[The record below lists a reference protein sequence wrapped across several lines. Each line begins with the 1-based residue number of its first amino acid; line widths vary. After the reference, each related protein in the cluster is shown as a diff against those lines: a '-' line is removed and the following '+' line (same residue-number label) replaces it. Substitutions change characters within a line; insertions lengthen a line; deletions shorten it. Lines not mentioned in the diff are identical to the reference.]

1 VTVFIADISSY
12 QAGLTV
18 AQLKAAGFSAVILK
32 ATEGTGWTDPQFAH
46 WLTEA
51 RTLNFPVAAYPFI
64 HPGNGDAQAAH
75 FRSVVPADIPGW
87 LDCEAG
93 ATRADSYAVAAG
105 IRSRAG
111 LVAGI
116 YNGSQPAAGYGWWR
130 AAYLSNPA
138 GTPAS
143 AYAALG
149 GDASRAWVGQDLWQF
164 TSRCRIPGW
173 SGDLD
178 ASAFRG
184 TVVELLAHGWFQ
196 HRAIDPVT
204 IYKEATNTMM
214 VQDEHHTAYLFDLG
228 MKQVTTDI
236 EVVHAYLAANPA
248 LNGVLPTVPA
258 AVLAK
263 YPDVPGWLRSGTPPT
278 SVSVDAAALAAAL
291 AGPLAAAVA
300 ADLPGS
306 PAGTLT
312 KADVETAVRA
322 VLHNA

>member
-1 VTVFIADISSY
+1 M
-12 QAGLTV
+12 
-18 AQLKAAGFSAVILK
+18 
-32 ATEGTGWTDPQFAH
+32 
-46 WLTEA
+46 
-51 RTLNFPVAAYPFI
+51 PV
-64 HPGNGDAQAAH
+64 
-75 FRSVVPADIPGW
+75 W

-93 ATRADSYAVAAG
+93 ATRDDGYAIAD
-105 IRSRAG
+105 RLRALG
-111 LVAGI
+111 QTVAGI
-116 YNGSQPAAGYGWWR
+116 YFGAKPKPGYGGWWR
-130 AAYLSNPA
+130 ADYLQNPA
-138 GTPAS
+138 GTITS
-143 AYAALG
+143 VYAYNG
-149 GDASRAWVGQDLWQF
+149 GDKSSQWIGEDLWQYG
-164 TSRCRIPGW
+164 SRINIPGHA
-173 SGDLD
+173 DLD

-184 TVVELLAHGWFQ
+184 TVDELLAHGWFQ

-204 IYKEATNTMM
+204 IYKEATDTMM

-248 LNGVLPTVPA
+248 LNGVLPPVPA

-278 SVSVDAAALAAAL
+278 SVSVDVAALTAAL

-306 PAGTLT
+306 PAGSLT
-312 KADVETAVRA
+312 VADVEAALRN